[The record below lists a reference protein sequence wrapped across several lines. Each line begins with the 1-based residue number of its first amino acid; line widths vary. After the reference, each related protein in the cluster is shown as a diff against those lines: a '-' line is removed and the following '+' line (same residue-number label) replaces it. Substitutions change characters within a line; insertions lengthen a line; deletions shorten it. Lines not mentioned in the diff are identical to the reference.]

1 MVNLP
6 GVRFQISLAV
16 KSLVMVIKGRNLEE
30 SRKAKMTLI
39 IRNWKLGMGE
49 EQKRQGMLCWRRSG
63 VCRDGEQRDGMKRNL
78 WSPSVQSIF
87 PVSSFP
93 CWLSW

>member
-39 IRNWKLGMGE
+39 IRNWKLGMG
-49 EQKRQGMLCWRRSG
+49 KSRKGKGCCVGDVQGFAEMESKETG
-63 VCRDGEQRDGMKRNL
+63 
-78 WSPSVQSIF
+78 
-87 PVSSFP
+87 
-93 CWLSW
+93 